1 MMELTATLAP
11 VFLVTLVLNVEQVCL
26 LTYIN
31 IYWKH
36 DFRVKIHERTCQL
49 YYNMSFVNAP

>member
-11 VFLVTLVLNVEQVCL
+11 VFLVTLVPNVEQVCL
-26 LTYIN
+26 LTYKYILET
-31 IYWKH
+31 H

-49 YYNMSFVNAP
+49 YYNMSVVNAP